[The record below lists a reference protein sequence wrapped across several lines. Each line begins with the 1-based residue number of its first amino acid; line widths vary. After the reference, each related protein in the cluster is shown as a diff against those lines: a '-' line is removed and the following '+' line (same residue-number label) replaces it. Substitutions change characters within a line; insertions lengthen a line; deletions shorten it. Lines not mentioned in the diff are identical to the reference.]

1 MLKQSHLNQ
10 RYELEEM
17 IKIKYPQQIRDCKD
31 KIENLAKDFAVDK
44 KLIRLN
50 TIINKDNF
58 SPMTINNQIYNERS
72 KAGEKIL
79 ELCTNV
85 DNTKET
91 YIGDYRGFKMYLEF
105 NTFEKL
111 FQVVLKNKR
120 IYRVTLGSDK
130 IGVIIRINN
139 LLESIEKM
147 IEDTNQELQNLEL
160 QYKNAQ
166 ETVNI
171 PFSQEEELQNSL
183 SRLKEVN
190 KLLKIGELKDSINDD
205 EMDRIG
211 KNNKNKKKIY
221 VR

>member
-31 KIENLAKDFAVDK
+31 KIENLKQDNEH
-44 KLIRLN
+44 LRLN